1 MSQTHTID
9 DILWQKILTYVARH
23 YNETTIN
30 RGFQY
35 YKQGRVQSLSVTGS
49 CIDAK
54 VVGSEGYKVK
64 IHLDAFSTNLCS
76 CPVQNDCKHMIAV
89 LLAFANL
96 NERPVHALVNAKVVS
111 RMNKYVQTTPQAKL
125 QLAMAEQAQLA
136 NLKEQASR
144 IPNMSIAEWHTLFEQ
159 CTKSMDRYTRNE
171 QYVKEVLNELH
182 LIQPA
187 LPEVMDQLY
196 KLHTHLFVFNKL
208 FEQSTGTAIGYYTQ
222 ITADMLYKSIGMI
235 YANKLSFSTETSY
248 QYVTDTLTYLRSRM
262 LTEPKNRKY
271 YYQFYIQLWQ
281 QWIQPNLD
289 HTKLYED
296 ELFHLRMADT
306 DLGEKLAKLPWN
318 LALSLMH
325 FYLVQDQEAWDLL
338 QDASNNDSI
347 YLDDLTPIFHLLT
360 ESENWSRT
368 TDWLAKTGPFLN
380 LIRPNHLNQ
389 YMIYWSTV
397 TDHLPEAEDRM
408 IDTLGLM
415 LPYSKKFYLNALI
428 THEKWS
434 QWMDYHLSMG
444 EEPLDF
450 RLSILQPIEKNAPE
464 LLLPFYHQGVER
476 YILLKNRAGYKAAV
490 KLLKR
495 LSKLY
500 RRLKLEGRFE
510 QYMASLIS
518 RNSRL
523 RALQEELQKGNLLP

>member
-9 DILWQKILTYVARH
+9 DTLWQKILTYVARH

-35 YKQGRVQSLSVTGS
+35 YKQGRVQSLTVTGS
-49 CIDAK
+49 FIEAK
-54 VVGSEGYKVK
+54 VVGSTGYTVK

-76 CPVQNDCKHMIAV
+76 CPIQNDCKHMIAV

-125 QLAMAEQAQLA
+125 KLAMAEQAQIA
-136 NLKEQASR
+136 NIKEQAGR
-144 IPNMSIAEWHTLFEQ
+144 IPDMSIAEWHVFFEQ
-159 CTKSMDRYTRNE
+159 FTKSMERYTRNE

-187 LPEVMDQLY
+187 LPEVMEQLY

-222 ITADMLYKSIGMI
+222 IAADMLYKSIGMI
-235 YANKLSFSTETSY
+235 FTNKLSFSTETSY
-248 QYVTDTLTYLRSRM
+248 QYVIDTLTYLRSRM

-271 YYQFYIQLWQ
+271 YLQFYIQLWQ
-281 QWIQPNLD
+281 HWIQPNLD
-289 HTKLYED
+289 HTKLYAD
-296 ELFHLRMADT
+296 ELIHLRAANT
-306 DLGEKLAKLPWN
+306 ELGEKLAKFPWK

-325 FYLVQDQEAWDLL
+325 FYLSQDQEAWDLL
-338 QDASNNDSI
+338 VDASNDDSI
-347 YLDDLTPIFHLLT
+347 YLNDLTPIFHLLT
-360 ESENWSRT
+360 ELEKWSRT
-368 TDWLAKTGPFLN
+368 ADWLATVGPLLN
-380 LIRPNHLNQ
+380 LMRHNHLNQ
-389 YMIYWSTV
+389 YMLYWSQV
-397 TDHLPEAEDRM
+397 IDHLPETEDRM
-408 IDTLGLM
+408 IDTLGQM
-415 LPYSKKFYLNALI
+415 LPYSKKLYIDAL
-428 THEKWS
+428 TKHEKWS
-434 QWMDYHLSMG
+434 QWMDYHLSTG

-464 LLLPFYHQGVER
+464 LLLPFYHQAVER
-476 YILLKNRAGYKAAV
+476 YILLKNRADYKAAV

-510 QYMASLIS
+510 QYLASLIS

-523 RALQEELQKGNLLP
+523 RALQEELQKGKLLP